1 MSDAFIAFVR
11 HENSVLLMQ
20 RGDNVAEFPG
30 AWDGVYGIG
39 DPSDL
44 DAVMKRVEESTGIP
58 TSSLI
63 HVRSGMARG
72 VEFGNRLNDITPILF
87 ITESNEV
94 EARTLYQN
102 AEWVDP
108 GDVEKKEYS
117 ISQLAELYGDVA
129 AYLYI
134 VKTTI
139 GAEQKVAKEMHARLS
154 GTGSL
159 QDIQTEIYGVL
170 HPTVMRGYIFVEASA
185 FHHVEKLIGRAGGAT
200 TPLKNCSR
208 VLPGTV
214 PLGDVTPY
222 LEPKAATAGIEEG
235 DEVEMRAGAFKGE
248 RARVTH
254 ISEGKEMVT
263 VELLDSMVPIP
274 IELRADQIRVTQRVM
289 E

>member
-1 MSDAFIAFVR
+1 
-11 HENSVLLMQ
+11 
-20 RGDNVAEFPG
+20 
-30 AWDGVYGIG
+30 
-39 DPSDL
+39 
-44 DAVMKRVEESTGIP
+44 
-58 TSSLI
+58 
-63 HVRSGMARG
+63 
-72 VEFGNRLNDITPILF
+72 
-87 ITESNEV
+87 
-94 EARTLYQN
+94 
-102 AEWVDP
+102 
-108 GDVEKKEYS
+108 
-117 ISQLAELYGDVA
+117 
-129 AYLYI
+129 
-134 VKTTI
+134 
-139 GAEQKVAKEMHARLS
+139 
-154 GTGSL
+154 
-159 QDIQTEIYGVL
+159 
-170 HPTVMRGYIFVEASA
+170 MRGYIFVEASA